1 MLKEIVTISLCTSG
15 NGNVWVGTYG
25 DGVYLLDNN
34 GRVLRHLTK
43 QQGQLTTNYIF
54 SVRQDMEGDL
64 WIGGLDGCLIMFEKE
79 KGSRQSFDVNWVQ
92 SIEPI
97 DRNRVAVATVNG
109 FFLVDKHTGNI
120 QHYANSQEF
129 HNQNVSAY
137 IISMLFNDDGTVWL
151 GTEGGGLNLYNMKNR
166 TVKTFTVQ
174 EGLPSN
180 DIYSLQRDDKKR
192 LWVSTGKGIA
202 LIDSLRVSNLN
213 YAGNIDKEY
222 NKSSFARLMNGEFV
236 YGSTDGA
243 VFIMPLDISTV
254 DYWTLLRFTGL
265 TVDYQNVQE
274 EESLRPAIHD
284 MLADRAVRLGY
295 KYNSFTVSFESINY
309 RFQRDIVYQHILEG
323 YDNDWS
329 KPSAEGKASYT
340 KVSPGTYLFKVRSLR
355 RSDGKTISESTL
367 EVKVSQPWWNSWWAW
382 TIYLFIIGFVFYF
395 ILRYKSNQLQKKY
408 DEDKIRF
415 FIDTAHDIRTPVT
428 LIMAPLEDLNR
439 EQDLSDKARYY
450 LNLAHESTRK
460 LHSLITQLLEFEK
473 VDAHKPSSSSV
484 PLCLNEVLL
493 KEVSV
498 FRSFCEK
505 KQLTLNLTQ
514 PDESVFVSADK
525 HLIEMLLDNL
535 LSNACKY
542 TMPQGEISLDL
553 KATKRKAILSLKD
566 NGIGI
571 PKKAKKHIFSDIYR
585 AENARQSQEEGT
597 GFGLLQVQRI
607 VKMLHGKITFCSE
620 EGKGTTF
627 IVTLP
632 RTTTVAEPVSHES
645 SLEHLAGTSDN
656 NSHETDK
663 MKDPD
668 DRNTLLIV
676 EDHETL
682 RHYLRQTF
690 EHLYRVI
697 DVADGHEAIAC
708 LANEYPDIIL
718 SDVMMPGIRGDE
730 LCRMVKENPDT
741 SGIPVVLLTAKANH
755 EAIVEGLKKGADDY
769 IPKPFSTEIL
779 KLKVQGLIDNRNRQR
794 QFFMRQAIAQVEAG
808 GKRDDNE
815 SNENNESI
823 DNKNVTTAS
832 ETMAEGDRRFIM
844 QATRFVLEHLDE
856 PDFNIN
862 LLCHEMAMSRTL
874 FYSRLKSLTG
884 KGPQEF
890 IRIIRLQKA
899 AELLKEGKSVTD
911 VAAETGFVNTK
922 YFSSLFKKQ
931 FGMQPSKY
939 SGK

>member
-1 MLKEIVTISLCTSG
+1 
-15 NGNVWVGTYG
+15 
-25 DGVYLLDNN
+25 
-34 GRVLRHLTK
+34 
-43 QQGQLTTNYIF
+43 
-54 SVRQDMEGDL
+54 
-64 WIGGLDGCLIMFEKE
+64 
-79 KGSRQSFDVNWVQ
+79 
-92 SIEPI
+92 
-97 DRNRVAVATVNG
+97 
-109 FFLVDKHTGNI
+109 
-120 QHYANSQEF
+120 
-129 HNQNVSAY
+129 
-137 IISMLFNDDGTVWL
+137 
-151 GTEGGGLNLYNMKNR
+151 
-166 TVKTFTVQ
+166 
-174 EGLPSN
+174 
-180 DIYSLQRDDKKR
+180 
-192 LWVSTGKGIA
+192 
-202 LIDSLRVSNLN
+202 
-213 YAGNIDKEY
+213 
-222 NKSSFARLMNGEFV
+222 
-236 YGSTDGA
+236 
-243 VFIMPLDISTV
+243 
-254 DYWTLLRFTGL
+254 
-265 TVDYQNVQE
+265 
-274 EESLRPAIHD
+274 
-284 MLADRAVRLGY
+284 
-295 KYNSFTVSFESINY
+295 
-309 RFQRDIVYQHILEG
+309 
-323 YDNDWS
+323 
-329 KPSAEGKASYT
+329 
-340 KVSPGTYLFKVRSLR
+340 
-355 RSDGKTISESTL
+355 
-367 EVKVSQPWWNSWWAW
+367 
-382 TIYLFIIGFVFYF
+382 
-395 ILRYKSNQLQKKY
+395 
-408 DEDKIRF
+408 
-415 FIDTAHDIRTPVT
+415 
-428 LIMAPLEDLNR
+428 MAPLEDLNR

-514 PDESVFVSADK
+514 PDESIFVSADK

-620 EGKGTTF
+620 ESKGTTF

-632 RTTTVAEPVSHES
+632 RTTTVAKPVSHES

-844 QATRFVLEHLDE
+844 QATRFEHLDE